1 MKILF
6 GPVSSRR
13 FGRSL
18 GIDLS
23 PSKKQ
28 CNFDCV
34 YCELDP
40 KKAQEKQDEII
51 SIDKIISEV
60 KVMLEKNVE
69 FDFLTLT
76 ANGEPSLY
84 PYLNELILSLR
95 SIAKDKKLLILSNG
109 TAVLDEDKFN
119 ALLKLDVVKFS
130 LDSAVAK
137 TFYRIDRALKNI
149 DLEKMIEKM
158 ADFRARFNGDLIM
171 EILVVKD
178 LNDNEEEFEAL
189 NQALKKIM
197 PLRVDLSTIDRPP
210 AYAVK
215 KVSEEK
221 LLELSKLIDSTPVL
235 LAKRHYEGEKLSF
248 NEEEL
253 LKMLHLRSQSEID
266 IEVKFDE
273 QSKTLLNQLIKEKKV
288 KILDLAGVKFV
299 RGILKK
305 NM

>member
-6 GPVSSRR
+6 GPINSRR

-28 CNFDCV
+28 CNFNCV
-34 YCELDP
+34 YCELEAQKP
-40 KKAQEKQDEII
+40 QEKQDEIV
-51 SIDKIISEV
+51 SVEEIILEV
-60 KVMLEKNVE
+60 QGALEKNVP

-84 PYLNELILSLR
+84 PHLDELISSLR
-95 SIAKDKKLLILSNG
+95 KIAKDKKLLILSNG
-109 TAVLDEDKFN
+109 TVVLDQDKFN
-119 ALLKLDVVKFS
+119 TLLKLDVVKFS
-130 LDSAVAK
+130 LDSAISK

-149 DLEKMIEKM
+149 NLEKMIEKM
-158 ADFRARFNGDLIM
+158 AEFKTQFKGDLVM

-178 LNDNEEEFEAL
+178 LNDNEEEFIAL
-189 NQALKKIM
+189 NQALAKIA

-215 KVSEEK
+215 KISEER
-221 LLELSKLIDSTPVL
+221 LLELSKLITSTPVL
-235 LAKRHYEGEKLSF
+235 LPKRHYEGEKLNF

-266 IEVKFDE
+266 IENKLD
-273 QSKTLLNQLIKEKKV
+273 KTSQLLLDKLIKEEKI
-288 KILDLAGVKFV
+288 KILNLAGVKFY
-299 RGILKK
+299 KA
-305 NM
+305 

>member
-6 GPVSSRR
+6 GPINSRR

-34 YCELDP
+34 YCELE
-40 KKAQEKQDEII
+40 AQKPQAKQDEIVSVEEI
-51 SIDKIISEV
+51 VLEV
-60 KVMLEKNVE
+60 QNILEKNIS

-84 PYLNELILSLR
+84 PHLEELISSLR
-95 SIAKDKKLLILSNG
+95 KIAKDKKLLILSNG
-109 TAVLDEDKFN
+109 TAVLDQDKFN

-130 LDSAVAK
+130 LDSAISK

-158 ADFRARFNGDLIM
+158 AEFKTQFKGDLVM

-178 LNDNEEEFEAL
+178 LNDNEEEFIAL
-189 NQALKKIM
+189 NQALAKIA

-215 KVSEEK
+215 KVSEER
-221 LLELSKLIDSTPVL
+221 LLELSKLITSTPVL
-235 LAKRHYEGEKLSF
+235 LPKRHYEGEKLNF

-253 LKMLHLRSQSEID
+253 LKILHLRSQSEID
-266 IEVKFDE
+266 IENKLDKASQV
-273 QSKTLLNQLIKEKKV
+273 LLDKLIKEEKV
-288 KILDLAGVKFV
+288 KILNLAGVKFY
-299 RGILKK
+299 KA
-305 NM
+305 

>member
-6 GPVSSRR
+6 GPINSRR

-34 YCELDP
+34 YCELE
-40 KKAQEKQDEII
+40 AQKPQTKQDEIVSVEEI
-51 SIDKIISEV
+51 VLEV
-60 KVMLEKNVE
+60 QNILEKNIS

-84 PYLNELILSLR
+84 PHLEELISSLR
-95 SIAKDKKLLILSNG
+95 KIAKDKKLLILSNG
-109 TAVLDEDKFN
+109 TAVLDQDKFN

-130 LDSAVAK
+130 LDSAISK

-158 ADFRARFNGDLIM
+158 AEFKTQFKGDLVM

-178 LNDNEEEFEAL
+178 LNDNKEEFIAL
-189 NQALKKIM
+189 NQALAKIA

-215 KVSEEK
+215 KVSEER
-221 LLELSKLIDSTPVL
+221 LLELSNLITSTPVL
-235 LAKRHYEGEKLSF
+235 LPKRHYEGEKLNF

-266 IEVKFDE
+266 IENKLDKASQV
-273 QSKTLLNQLIKEKKV
+273 LLDKLIKEEKV
-288 KILDLAGVKFV
+288 KILNLAGVKFY
-299 RGILKK
+299 KA
-305 NM
+305 

>member
-60 KVMLEKNVE
+60 KAMLEKNVE

-95 SIAKDKKLLILSNG
+95 SIVKDKKLLILSNG

-288 KILDLAGVKFV
+288 KILDLAGVKFYKV
-299 RGILKK
+299 
-305 NM
+305 

>member
-6 GPVSSRR
+6 GPINSRR

-34 YCELDP
+34 YCELE
-40 KKAQEKQDEII
+40 AQKPQTKQDEIVSVEEI
-51 SIDKIISEV
+51 VLEV
-60 KVMLEKNVE
+60 QNTLEKNIS

-84 PYLNELILSLR
+84 PHLEELISSLR
-95 SIAKDKKLLILSNG
+95 KIAKDKKLLILSNG
-109 TAVLDEDKFN
+109 TAVLDQDKFN

-130 LDSAVAK
+130 LDSAISK

-158 ADFRARFNGDLIM
+158 AEFKTQFKGDLVM

-178 LNDNEEEFEAL
+178 LNDNKEEFIAL
-189 NQALKKIM
+189 NQALAKIA

-215 KVSEEK
+215 KVSEER
-221 LLELSKLIDSTPVL
+221 LLELSKLITSTPVL
-235 LAKRHYEGEKLSF
+235 LPKRHYEGEKLNF

-266 IEVKFDE
+266 IENKLDNASQV
-273 QSKTLLNQLIKEKKV
+273 LLDKLIKEEKV
-288 KILDLAGVKFV
+288 KILNLAGVKFY
-299 RGILKK
+299 KA
-305 NM
+305 

>member
-178 LNDNEEEFEAL
+178 LNDNKEEFEAL

-288 KILDLAGVKFV
+288 KILDLAGVKFYKV
-299 RGILKK
+299 
-305 NM
+305 

>member
-6 GPVSSRR
+6 GPINSRR

-34 YCELDP
+34 YCELE
-40 KKAQEKQDEII
+40 AQKPQAKQDEIVSVEEI
-51 SIDKIISEV
+51 VLEV
-60 KVMLEKNVE
+60 QNILEKNIS

-84 PYLNELILSLR
+84 PHLEELISSLR
-95 SIAKDKKLLILSNG
+95 KIAKDKKLLILSNG
-109 TAVLDEDKFN
+109 TAVLDQDKFN

-130 LDSAVAK
+130 LDSAIPK

-158 ADFRARFNGDLIM
+158 AEFKTQFKGDLVM

-178 LNDNEEEFEAL
+178 LNDNEEEFVAL
-189 NQALKKIM
+189 NQALAKIA

-215 KVSEEK
+215 KVSEER
-221 LLELSKLIDSTPVL
+221 LLELSKLITSTPVL
-235 LAKRHYEGEKLSF
+235 LPKRHYEGEKLNF

-266 IEVKFDE
+266 IENKLDKASQV
-273 QSKTLLNQLIKEKKV
+273 LLDKLIKEEKV
-288 KILDLAGVKFV
+288 KILNLAGVKFY
-299 RGILKK
+299 KA
-305 NM
+305 

>member
-6 GPVSSRR
+6 GPINSRR

-34 YCELDP
+34 YCELEAQKP
-40 KKAQEKQDEII
+40 QEKQDEIV
-51 SIDKIISEV
+51 SVEEIILEV
-60 KVMLEKNVE
+60 QGALEKNVP

-84 PYLNELILSLR
+84 PHLDELISSLR
-95 SIAKDKKLLILSNG
+95 KIAKDKKLLILSNG
-109 TAVLDEDKFN
+109 TAVLDQDKFN
-119 ALLKLDVVKFS
+119 TLLKLDVVKFS
-130 LDSAVAK
+130 LDSAISK
-137 TFYRIDRALKNI
+137 TFYRIDGALKNI
-149 DLEKMIEKM
+149 NLEKMIEKM
-158 ADFRARFNGDLIM
+158 AEFKTQFKGDLVM

-178 LNDNEEEFEAL
+178 LNDNEEEFIAL
-189 NQALKKIM
+189 NQALAKIA

-215 KVSEEK
+215 KISEER
-221 LLELSKLIDSTPVL
+221 LLELSKLITSTPVL
-235 LAKRHYEGEKLSF
+235 LPKRHYEGEKLNF

-266 IEVKFDE
+266 IENKLD
-273 QSKTLLNQLIKEKKV
+273 KTSQLLLDKLIKEEKI
-288 KILDLAGVKFV
+288 KILNLAGVKFY
-299 RGILKK
+299 KA
-305 NM
+305 

>member
-6 GPVSSRR
+6 GPINSRR

-34 YCELDP
+34 YCELE
-40 KKAQEKQDEII
+40 AQKPQAKQDEIVSVEEI
-51 SIDKIISEV
+51 VLEV
-60 KVMLEKNVE
+60 QNILEKNIS

-84 PYLNELILSLR
+84 PHLEELISSLR
-95 SIAKDKKLLILSNG
+95 KIAKDKKLLILSNG
-109 TAVLDEDKFN
+109 TAVLDQDKFN
-119 ALLKLDVVKFS
+119 ALLKLDMVKFS
-130 LDSAVAK
+130 LDSAISK

-158 ADFRARFNGDLIM
+158 AEFKTQFKGDLVM

-178 LNDNEEEFEAL
+178 LNDNEEEFVAL
-189 NQALKKIM
+189 NQALAKIA

-215 KVSEEK
+215 KVSEER
-221 LLELSKLIDSTPVL
+221 LLELSKLITSTPVL
-235 LAKRHYEGEKLSF
+235 LPKRHYEGEKLNF

-266 IEVKFDE
+266 IENKLDKASQV
-273 QSKTLLNQLIKEKKV
+273 LLDKLIKEEKV
-288 KILDLAGVKFV
+288 KILNLAGVKFY
-299 RGILKK
+299 KA
-305 NM
+305 

>member
-40 KKAQEKQDEII
+40 KKTQEKQDEII

-60 KVMLEKNVE
+60 KVVLEKNVE

-84 PYLNELILSLR
+84 PHLNELILSLR

-288 KILDLAGVKFV
+288 KILDLAGVKFY
-299 RGILKK
+299 KA
-305 NM
+305 

>member
-84 PYLNELILSLR
+84 PYLNELILFLR

-221 LLELSKLIDSTPVL
+221 LLELSKLIDSTPIL

-288 KILDLAGVKFV
+288 KILDLAGVKFYKV
-299 RGILKK
+299 
-305 NM
+305 

>member
-6 GPVSSRR
+6 GPINSRR

-34 YCELDP
+34 YCELETQKP
-40 KKAQEKQDEII
+40 QAKQDEIVSVEEI
-51 SIDKIISEV
+51 VLEV
-60 KVMLEKNVE
+60 QNILEKNIS

-84 PYLNELILSLR
+84 PHLEELISSLR
-95 SIAKDKKLLILSNG
+95 KIAKDKKLLILSNG
-109 TAVLDEDKFN
+109 TAVLDQDKFN

-130 LDSAVAK
+130 LDSAIPK

-158 ADFRARFNGDLIM
+158 IEFKTQFKGDLVM

-178 LNDNEEEFEAL
+178 LNDNKEEFIAL
-189 NQALKKIM
+189 NQALAKIA

-215 KVSEEK
+215 KVSEER
-221 LLELSKLIDSTPVL
+221 LLELSKLITSTPVL
-235 LAKRHYEGEKLSF
+235 LPKRHYEGEKLNF

-266 IEVKFDE
+266 IENKLDKASQV
-273 QSKTLLNQLIKEKKV
+273 LLDKLIKEEKV
-288 KILDLAGVKFV
+288 KILNLAGVKFY
-299 RGILKK
+299 KA
-305 NM
+305 

>member
-34 YCELDP
+34 YCELVP

-60 KVMLEKNVE
+60 KVVLEKNVE

-109 TAVLDEDKFN
+109 TAVLDEGKFN

-178 LNDNEEEFEAL
+178 LNDNEEEFKAL

-235 LAKRHYEGEKLSF
+235 LAKRHYEGKKLSF

-273 QSKTLLNQLIKEKKV
+273 QSKTLLSQLIKEKKV
-288 KILDLAGVKFV
+288 KILDLAGVKFY
-299 RGILKK
+299 KA
-305 NM
+305 

>member
-34 YCELDP
+34 YCELDL

-288 KILDLAGVKFV
+288 KILDLAGVKFYKV
-299 RGILKK
+299 
-305 NM
+305 

>member
-60 KVMLEKNVE
+60 KAMLEKNVE

-84 PYLNELILSLR
+84 PHLNELILSLR

-149 DLEKMIEKM
+149 DLKKMIEKM

-178 LNDNEEEFEAL
+178 LNDNEEEFKAL

-210 AYAVK
+210 AYAIK

-253 LKMLHLRSQSEID
+253 LKILHLRSQSEID

-288 KILDLAGVKFV
+288 KILDLAGVKFYKV
-299 RGILKK
+299 
-305 NM
+305 

>member
-95 SIAKDKKLLILSNG
+95 SIAKDKKLLILSNS

-288 KILDLAGVKFV
+288 KILDLAGVKFYKV
-299 RGILKK
+299 
-305 NM
+305 

>member
-6 GPVSSRR
+6 GPINSRR

-34 YCELDP
+34 YCELE
-40 KKAQEKQDEII
+40 AQKPQAKQDEIVSVEEI
-51 SIDKIISEV
+51 VLEV
-60 KVMLEKNVE
+60 QNTLEKNIS

-84 PYLNELILSLR
+84 PHLEELISSLR
-95 SIAKDKKLLILSNG
+95 KIAKDKKLLILSNG
-109 TAVLDEDKFN
+109 TAVLDQDKFN
-119 ALLKLDVVKFS
+119 ALLKLNVVKFS
-130 LDSAVAK
+130 LDSAISK

-158 ADFRARFNGDLIM
+158 AEFKTQFKGDLVM

-178 LNDNEEEFEAL
+178 LNDNEEEFIAL
-189 NQALKKIM
+189 NQALAKIA

-215 KVSEEK
+215 KVSEER
-221 LLELSKLIDSTPVL
+221 LLELSKLITSTPVL
-235 LAKRHYEGEKLSF
+235 LPKRHYEGEKLNF

-266 IEVKFDE
+266 IENKLDNASQV
-273 QSKTLLNQLIKEKKV
+273 LLDKLIKEEKV
-288 KILDLAGVKFV
+288 KILNLAGVKFY
-299 RGILKK
+299 KA
-305 NM
+305 

>member
-60 KVMLEKNVE
+60 KTMLEKNVE

-109 TAVLDEDKFN
+109 AAVLDEDKFN

-130 LDSAVAK
+130 LDSAVTK

-178 LNDNEEEFEAL
+178 LNDNEEEFKAL

-273 QSKTLLNQLIKEKKV
+273 QSKTLLNQLIKEKKI
-288 KILDLAGVKFV
+288 KILDLAGVKFYKV
-299 RGILKK
+299 
-305 NM
+305 

>member
-6 GPVSSRR
+6 GPINSRR

-34 YCELDP
+34 YCELEAQKP
-40 KKAQEKQDEII
+40 QEKQDEIV
-51 SIDKIISEV
+51 SVEEIILEV
-60 KVMLEKNVE
+60 QGALEKNVP

-84 PYLNELILSLR
+84 PHLDELISSLR
-95 SIAKDKKLLILSNG
+95 KIAKDKKLLILSNG
-109 TAVLDEDKFN
+109 TVVLDQGKFN
-119 ALLKLDVVKFS
+119 TLLKLDVVKFS
-130 LDSAVAK
+130 LDSAISK

-149 DLEKMIEKM
+149 NLEKMIEKM
-158 ADFRARFNGDLIM
+158 AEFKTQFKGNLVM

-178 LNDNEEEFEAL
+178 LNDNEEEFIAL
-189 NQALKKIM
+189 NQALAKIA

-215 KVSEEK
+215 KISEER
-221 LLELSKLIDSTPVL
+221 LLELSKLITSTPVL
-235 LAKRHYEGEKLSF
+235 LPKRHYEGEKLNF

-266 IEVKFDE
+266 IENKLD
-273 QSKTLLNQLIKEKKV
+273 KTSQLLLDKLIKEEKI
-288 KILDLAGVKFV
+288 KILNLAGVKFY
-299 RGILKK
+299 KA
-305 NM
+305 

>member
-60 KVMLEKNVE
+60 KAMLEKNVE

-84 PYLNELILSLR
+84 PHLNELILSLR

-197 PLRVDLSTIDRPP
+197 PLRVDLSTIDRPH

-288 KILDLAGVKFV
+288 KILDLAGVKFY
-299 RGILKK
+299 KA
-305 NM
+305 

>member
-60 KVMLEKNVE
+60 KVVLEKNVE

-84 PYLNELILSLR
+84 PHLNELILSLR

-130 LDSAVAK
+130 LDSAVTK

-178 LNDNEEEFEAL
+178 LNDNEEEFKAL

-288 KILDLAGVKFV
+288 KILDLAGVKFYKV
-299 RGILKK
+299 
-305 NM
+305 

>member
-6 GPVSSRR
+6 GPINSRR

-34 YCELDP
+34 YCELE
-40 KKAQEKQDEII
+40 AQKPQAKQDEIVSVEEI
-51 SIDKIISEV
+51 VLEV
-60 KVMLEKNVE
+60 QNILEKNIS

-84 PYLNELILSLR
+84 PHLEELISSLR
-95 SIAKDKKLLILSNG
+95 KIAKDKKLLILSNG
-109 TAVLDEDKFN
+109 TAVLDQDKFN

-130 LDSAVAK
+130 LDSAISK

-158 ADFRARFNGDLIM
+158 AEFKTQFKGDLVM

-178 LNDNEEEFEAL
+178 LNDNEEEFVAL
-189 NQALKKIM
+189 NQALAKIA

-215 KVSEEK
+215 KVSEER
-221 LLELSKLIDSTPVL
+221 LLELSKLITSTPVL
-235 LAKRHYEGEKLSF
+235 LPKRHYESEKLNF

-266 IEVKFDE
+266 IENKLDKASQV
-273 QSKTLLNQLIKEKKV
+273 LLDKLIKEEKV
-288 KILDLAGVKFV
+288 KILNLAGVKFY
-299 RGILKK
+299 KA
-305 NM
+305 

>member
-60 KVMLEKNVE
+60 KAMLEKNIE

-84 PYLNELILSLR
+84 PHLNELILSLR

-130 LDSAVAK
+130 LDSAVTK

-158 ADFRARFNGDLIM
+158 ADFRAKFNGDLIM

-178 LNDNEEEFEAL
+178 LNDNEEEFKAL

-288 KILDLAGVKFV
+288 KILDLAGVKFYKV
-299 RGILKK
+299 
-305 NM
+305 

>member
-6 GPVSSRR
+6 GPINSRR

-34 YCELDP
+34 YCELEAQKP
-40 KKAQEKQDEII
+40 QEKQDEIV
-51 SIDKIISEV
+51 SVEEIILEV
-60 KVMLEKNVE
+60 QGALEKNVP

-84 PYLNELILSLR
+84 PHLDELISSLR
-95 SIAKDKKLLILSNG
+95 KIAKDKKLLILSNG
-109 TAVLDEDKFN
+109 TVVLDQDKFN
-119 ALLKLDVVKFS
+119 TLLKLDVVKFS
-130 LDSAVAK
+130 LDSAISK

-149 DLEKMIEKM
+149 NLEKMIEKM
-158 ADFRARFNGDLIM
+158 AEFKTQFKGDLVM

-178 LNDNEEEFEAL
+178 LNDNEEEFIAL
-189 NQALKKIM
+189 NQALAKIA

-215 KVSEEK
+215 KISEER
-221 LLELSKLIDSTPVL
+221 LLELSKLITSTPVL
-235 LAKRHYEGEKLSF
+235 LPKRHYEGEKLNF

-266 IEVKFDE
+266 IENKLD
-273 QSKTLLNQLIKEKKV
+273 KTSQLLLDKLIKEEKV
-288 KILDLAGVKFV
+288 KILNLAGVKFY
-299 RGILKK
+299 KA
-305 NM
+305 

>member
-34 YCELDP
+34 YCELDL

-60 KVMLEKNVE
+60 KVVLEKNVE

-178 LNDNEEEFEAL
+178 LNDNEEEFKAL

-288 KILDLAGVKFV
+288 KILDLAGVKFY
-299 RGILKK
+299 KA
-305 NM
+305 

>member
-60 KVMLEKNVE
+60 KVVLEKNVE

-178 LNDNEEEFEAL
+178 LNDNEEEFKAL
-189 NQALKKIM
+189 NQALKKII

-235 LAKRHYEGEKLSF
+235 LAKRHYEGEKISF

-288 KILDLAGVKFV
+288 KILDLAGVKFYKV
-299 RGILKK
+299 
-305 NM
+305 

>member
-6 GPVSSRR
+6 GPINSKR

-34 YCELDP
+34 YCELEAQKP
-40 KKAQEKQDEII
+40 QEKQDEIV
-51 SIDKIISEV
+51 SVEEIILEV
-60 KVMLEKNVE
+60 QGALEKNVP

-84 PYLNELILSLR
+84 PHLDELISSLR
-95 SIAKDKKLLILSNG
+95 KIAKDKKLLILSNG
-109 TAVLDEDKFN
+109 TVVLDQDKFN
-119 ALLKLDVVKFS
+119 TLLKLDVVKFS
-130 LDSAVAK
+130 LDSAISK

-149 DLEKMIEKM
+149 NLEKMIEKM
-158 ADFRARFNGDLIM
+158 AEFKTQFKGDLVM

-178 LNDNEEEFEAL
+178 LNDNEEEFIAL
-189 NQALKKIM
+189 NQALAKIA

-215 KVSEEK
+215 KISEER
-221 LLELSKLIDSTPVL
+221 LLELSKLITSTPVL
-235 LAKRHYEGEKLSF
+235 LPKRHYEGEKLNF

-266 IEVKFDE
+266 IENKLD
-273 QSKTLLNQLIKEKKV
+273 KTSQLLLDKLIKEEKI
-288 KILDLAGVKFV
+288 KILNLAGVKFY
-299 RGILKK
+299 KA
-305 NM
+305 

>member
-51 SIDKIISEV
+51 SIDKIISEI
-60 KVMLEKNVE
+60 KVVLEKNVE

-84 PYLNELILSLR
+84 PHLNELILSLR

-288 KILDLAGVKFV
+288 KILDLAGVKFY
-299 RGILKK
+299 KA
-305 NM
+305 

>member
-40 KKAQEKQDEII
+40 KKGQEKQDEII

-60 KVMLEKNVE
+60 KAMLEKNVE

-84 PYLNELILSLR
+84 PHLNELILSLR

-137 TFYRIDRALKNI
+137 TFYRVDRALKNI

-178 LNDNEEEFEAL
+178 LNDNEEEFKAL

-288 KILDLAGVKFV
+288 KILDLAGVKFYKV
-299 RGILKK
+299 
-305 NM
+305 

>member
-6 GPVSSRR
+6 GPINSRR

-34 YCELDP
+34 YCELEARKP
-40 KKAQEKQDEII
+40 QAKQDEIVSVEEI
-51 SIDKIISEV
+51 VLEV
-60 KVMLEKNVE
+60 QNTLEKNIS

-84 PYLNELILSLR
+84 PHLEELISSLR
-95 SIAKDKKLLILSNG
+95 KIAKNKKLLILSNG
-109 TAVLDEDKFN
+109 TAVLDQDKFN
-119 ALLKLDVVKFS
+119 ALLRLDVVKFS
-130 LDSAVAK
+130 LDSAISK

-158 ADFRARFNGDLIM
+158 AEFKTQFKGDLVM

-178 LNDNEEEFEAL
+178 LNDNEEEFIAL
-189 NQALKKIM
+189 NQALAKIA

-215 KVSEEK
+215 KVSEER
-221 LLELSKLIDSTPVL
+221 LLELSKLITSTPVL
-235 LAKRHYEGEKLSF
+235 LPKRHYEGEKLNF

-266 IEVKFDE
+266 IENKLDKASQV
-273 QSKTLLNQLIKEKKV
+273 LLDKLIKEEKV
-288 KILDLAGVKFV
+288 KILNLAGVKFY
-299 RGILKK
+299 KA
-305 NM
+305 

>member
-6 GPVSSRR
+6 GPINSRR

-34 YCELDP
+34 YCEL
-40 KKAQEKQDEII
+40 KAQKPQEKQDEIV
-51 SIDKIISEV
+51 SVEEIILEV
-60 KVMLEKNVE
+60 QGALEKNVP

-84 PYLNELILSLR
+84 PHLDELISSLR
-95 SIAKDKKLLILSNG
+95 KIAKDKKLLILSNG
-109 TAVLDEDKFN
+109 TVVLDQDKFN
-119 ALLKLDVVKFS
+119 TLLKLDVVKFS
-130 LDSAVAK
+130 LDSAISK

-149 DLEKMIEKM
+149 NLEKMIEKM
-158 ADFRARFNGDLIM
+158 AEFKTQFKGDLVM

-178 LNDNEEEFEAL
+178 LNDNEEEFIAL
-189 NQALKKIM
+189 NQALAKIA

-215 KVSEEK
+215 KISEER
-221 LLELSKLIDSTPVL
+221 LLELSKLITSTPVL
-235 LAKRHYEGEKLSF
+235 LPKRHYEGEKLNF

-266 IEVKFDE
+266 IENKLD
-273 QSKTLLNQLIKEKKV
+273 KTSQLLLDKLIKEEKI
-288 KILDLAGVKFV
+288 KILNLAGVKFY
-299 RGILKK
+299 KA
-305 NM
+305 

>member
-6 GPVSSRR
+6 GPINSRR

-34 YCELDP
+34 YCELE
-40 KKAQEKQDEII
+40 AQKPQAKQDEIVSVEEI
-51 SIDKIISEV
+51 VLEV
-60 KVMLEKNVE
+60 QNILEKNIS

-84 PYLNELILSLR
+84 PHLEELISSLR
-95 SIAKDKKLLILSNG
+95 KIAKDKKLLILSNG
-109 TAVLDEDKFN
+109 TAVLDQDKFN

-130 LDSAVAK
+130 LDSAIPK

-158 ADFRARFNGDLIM
+158 AEFKTQFKGDLVM

-178 LNDNEEEFEAL
+178 LNDNEEEFIAL
-189 NQALKKIM
+189 NQALTKIA

-215 KVSEEK
+215 KVSEER
-221 LLELSKLIDSTPVL
+221 LLELSKLITSTPVL
-235 LAKRHYEGEKLSF
+235 LPKRHYEGEKLNF

-266 IEVKFDE
+266 IENKLDNASQV
-273 QSKTLLNQLIKEKKV
+273 LLDKLIKEEKV
-288 KILDLAGVKFV
+288 KILNLAGVKFY
-299 RGILKK
+299 KA
-305 NM
+305 